1 MYTAKCLVVR
11 PIPPDGRGRS
21 PAPTQFCASE
31 GGYAVSENVISG
43 YLPILI
49 YVGVVVALGV
59 AMLIGS
65 EILGRVL
72 RQRNPTS
79 EKNSTYECGML
90 PFKDARHRFDIRFY
104 LVAMLFILFDIEVVF
119 MYPWAVIYNKFNPVI
134 FGFIEMIIFI
144 VILLIGYAYIW
155 RKGALDWR

>member
-1 MYTAKCLVVR
+1 M
-11 PIPPDGRGRS
+11 GES
-21 PAPTQFCASE
+21 
-31 GGYAVSENVISG
+31 VISG

-49 YVGVVVALGV
+49 YIAVVVALGI

-65 EILGRVL
+65 VILGRVL
-72 RQRNPTS
+72 RQRYPTS
-79 EKNSTYECGML
+79 EKESTYECGMI
-90 PFKDARHRFDIRFY
+90 PIRDARHRFDIRFY

-119 MYPWAVIYNKFNPVI
+119 LYPWAVLYNKFNPII
-134 FGFIEMIIFI
+134 FGFMEMMIFI